1 MIRIL
6 VNGAAGK
13 MGRAMSAGILKEKDM
28 QIVGAVD
35 QTCIGMDVGDLCGS
49 GTIGVKVEADLAA
62 ALEHCTPQVML
73 DFTIPAAVMG
83 NLRTAQAHR
92 VAAVVGTTGLTK
104 ADLAELEESCACTGA
119 PVFVASNFALG
130 AVLMMRFAAEAA
142 RYLPEYEVLEIHNEH
157 KADAPSGTAL
167 TTLDKMAAER
177 VAPSVGAANSTES
190 VPGCRGGAY
199 GGSRVHSLRLP
210 GSVAIQEVLFG
221 GPGQLLSIRH
231 DATSRECF
239 YPGVALALRK
249 IGQLNGLV
257 LGLEYLL

>member
-1 MIRIL
+1 MIRVL

-13 MGRAMSAGILKEKDM
+13 MGRAMSAGLLQAEDL
-28 QIVGAVD
+28 QIVAAVD
-35 QTCIGMDVGDLCGS
+35 QTCIGMDVGDLCGA
-49 GTIGVKVEADLAA
+49 GPIGVMVESDLAT
-62 ALEHCTPQVML
+62 ALEHSQPQVML
-73 DFTIPAAVMG
+73 DFTVPQAVME
-83 NLRTAQAHR
+83 NLRIAQTHR

-104 ADLAELEESCACTGA
+104 TDLTELEESCGRTGA

-142 RYLPEYEVLEIHNEH
+142 RYLPEYEVLEIHNER

-167 TTLDKMAAER
+167 TTLDMMEMQRR
-177 VAPSVGAANSTES
+177 VPSTGAANNTES

-249 IGQLNGLV
+249 IGELNGLV
-257 LGLEYLL
+257 LGLDQLL